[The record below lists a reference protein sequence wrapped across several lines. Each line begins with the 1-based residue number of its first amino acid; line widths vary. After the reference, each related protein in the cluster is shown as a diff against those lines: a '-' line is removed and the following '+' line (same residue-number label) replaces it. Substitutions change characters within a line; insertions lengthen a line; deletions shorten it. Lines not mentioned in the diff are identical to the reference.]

1 MGRGGAEG
9 LTADRCLLDSNPESK
24 RGEAPAAPGFYRSCA
39 SRRTMGSAHRAGWF
53 KGECCMPPLAASLPM
68 AAKTKQPR
76 LWHRSGDLLE
86 GPFMCRLRTNFARLG
101 DPLQG
106 LHMGNVPPSVACG
119 DVCST
124 GKGSCD
130 FQVAMLPYK
139 SRSPAT
145 PEGEIF
151 TTLNFEL
158 LMRVKVERRVNFP
171 LRGKSPQGNRGAFP
185 TPAGRLFGFL
195 FRGAEL

>member
-1 MGRGGAEG
+1 MGKRGA

-24 RGEAPAAPGFYRSCA
+24 RVQAPAAPGFYRSCA
-39 SRRTMGSAHRAGWF
+39 SRRTMGSAHRVGWF
-53 KGECCMPPLAASLPM
+53 KGKCSENQTTAPVASVGRFIGRSFYVQ
-68 AAKTKQPR
+68 AKDQLR
-76 LWHRSGDLLE
+76 LTWRPSAGSPHGK
-86 GPFMCRLRTNFARLG
+86 CT
-101 DPLQG
+101 
-106 LHMGNVPPSVACG
+106 PSVACG

-124 GKGSCD
+124 GKGSRD

>member
-53 KGECCMPPLAASLPM
+53 KGECCMPPLATSLPM
-68 AAKTKQPR
+68 AAKTKQLR

-86 GPFMCRLRTNFARLG
+86 SPFMCRLRTNFARLG

-106 LHMGNVPPSVACG
+106 LHMGNVPLLLPVATSAPRER
-119 DVCST
+119 VHVIFRSLCSLT
-124 GKGSCD
+124 NH
-130 FQVAMLPYK
+130 VRLP
-139 SRSPAT
+139 P
-145 PEGEIF
+145 
-151 TTLNFEL
+151 
-158 LMRVKVERRVNFP
+158 RRGRF
-171 LRGKSPQGNRGAFP
+171 LRR
-185 TPAGRLFGFL
+185 
-195 FRGAEL
+195 